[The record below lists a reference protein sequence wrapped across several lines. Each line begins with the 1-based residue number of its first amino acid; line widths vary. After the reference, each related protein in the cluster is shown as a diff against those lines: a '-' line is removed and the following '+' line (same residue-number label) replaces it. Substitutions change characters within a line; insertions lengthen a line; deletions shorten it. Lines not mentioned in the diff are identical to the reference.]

1 MGQSALILATR
12 WAMKIVLWAF
22 LVLLSLVILV
32 TVIGWLLPR
41 DHVATRIGRYG
52 QPPETIWKAIT
63 DVDAMPSWR
72 EGLKSV
78 VHLPDRNGLPAHLE
92 ITSDGKIPF
101 ETVEMTPPQKLV
113 TRIADPKLPFGGT
126 WTFEIAPVAD
136 GATLRITERGYVT
149 NPFFRFMSRF
159 VFSQTSTMET
169 YLKSLAK
176 KFGEEPRIGE

>member
-1 MGQSALILATR
+1 
-12 WAMKIVLWAF
+12 MKIVLWAF
-22 LVLLSLVILV
+22 QVLLSLVILV

-72 EGLKSV
+72 ERLKSV
-78 VHLPDRNGLPAHLE
+78 EHLPDRNGLPAHLE

-169 YLKSLAK
+169 YLKALAK
-176 KFGEEPRIGE
+176 KVGEEPRVGE

>member
-1 MGQSALILATR
+1 MKIILWLFVILAGMLILIA
-12 WAMKIVLWAF
+12 A
-22 LVLLSLVILV
+22 
-32 TVIGWLLPR
+32 IGWLLPKN
-41 DHVATRIGRYG
+41 HVATRIGHYH
-52 QPPETIWKAIT
+52 QPARAIWAAIT
-63 DVDAMPSWR
+63 DVEAMPSWR
-72 EGLKSV
+72 EGLRSV
-78 VHLPDRNGLPAHLE
+78 TRLPDRNGLPAHLE
-92 ITSDGKIPF
+92 VTSSGKLPM
-101 ETVEMTPPQKLV
+101 ETIELIPPQRLV

-136 GATLRITERGYVT
+136 GATLRITEHGYVT

>member
-1 MGQSALILATR
+1 
-12 WAMKIVLWAF
+12 MKILLRAF

-41 DHVATRIGRYG
+41 DHVATRIGRYR

-63 DVDAMPSWR
+63 DVDAIPSWR

-78 VHLPDRNGLPAHLE
+78 EHLPDHNGLPAHLE

-101 ETVEMTPPQKLV
+101 ETLEMTPPQKLV

>member
-1 MGQSALILATR
+1 MKVVLWVFVGLAGVLILIT
-12 WAMKIVLWAF
+12 L
-22 LVLLSLVILV
+22 
-32 TVIGWLLPR
+32 IGWLLPK
-41 DHVATRIGRYG
+41 DHVATRIGRYR
-52 QPPETIWKAIT
+52 QSPEVIWKAIT

-78 VHLPDRNGLPAHLE
+78 EHLPDRNGLPAYLE
-92 ITSDGKIPF
+92 ITSSRKLPM
-101 ETVEMTPPQKLV
+101 ETIEMTPPQKLV

-126 WTFEIAPVAD
+126 WTLEITPAAE

-159 VFSQTSTMET
+159 VFSQTSTMES

-176 KFGEEPRIGE
+176 RFGEEPRIGE

>member
-1 MGQSALILATR
+1 
-12 WAMKIVLWAF
+12 MKIVLWAF

-63 DVDAMPSWR
+63 DVDTMPSWR

-176 KFGEEPRIGE
+176 KFGEEPRVGE

>member
-1 MGQSALILATR
+1 
-12 WAMKIVLWAF
+12 MKIVLWVF
-22 LVLLSLVILV
+22 VVLVGVLILI
-32 TVIGWLLPR
+32 TLIGWLLPKN
-41 DHVATRIGRYG
+41 HVATRIGCYR
-52 QPPETIWKAIT
+52 QSPEVIWKAIT

-78 VHLPDRNGLPAHLE
+78 QHLPDRNGLPVHLE
-92 ITSDGKIPF
+92 ITSSGKLPM
-101 ETVEMTPPQKLV
+101 ETIEMTPLQKLV

-126 WTFEIAPVAD
+126 WTFEIAPATD
-136 GATLRITERGYVT
+136 GATLRITERGYVA

-159 VFSQTSTMET
+159 VFSQTSTMES

>member
-1 MGQSALILATR
+1 MRRQGFAVR
-12 WAMKIVLWAF
+12 RAMKIVLWVF
-22 LVLLSLVILV
+22 VVLAGLLILI
-32 TVIGWLLPR
+32 TLIGWLLPKN
-41 DHVATRIGRYG
+41 HVATRMGRYR
-52 QPPETIWKAIT
+52 QPPEAIWKAIT

-78 VHLPDRNGLPAHLE
+78 ERLPDRNGLPAHVE
-92 ITSDGKIPF
+92 ITRNGKIPF
-101 ETVEMTPPQKLV
+101 EAIEMTRPQKLV

-126 WTFEIAPVAD
+126 WTFEIAPVPD

-159 VFSQTSTMET
+159 AYSQTSTMET

-176 KFGEEPRIGE
+176 KFGEQPRIGE

>member
-1 MGQSALILATR
+1 
-12 WAMKIVLWAF
+12 MKIVLGVF
-22 LVLLSLVILV
+22 LALAGLLFLIALV
-32 TVIGWLLPR
+32 GWLLPR
-41 DHVATRIGRYG
+41 DHLATRFGRYH
-52 QPPETIWKAIT
+52 QPPEAIRSAIT

-72 EGLKSV
+72 EGLRSV
-78 VHLPDRNGLPAHLE
+78 QHLPDRNGLPAHLE
-92 ITSDGKIPF
+92 TTSSGKVPM
-101 ETVEMTPPQKLV
+101 ETLEMTAPQKLV

-126 WTFEIAPVAD
+126 WTFEIAPAPE

-159 VFSQTSTMET
+159 VFRETSTMEI

>member
-1 MGQSALILATR
+1 MR
-12 WAMKIVLWAF
+12 IVFWSL
-22 LVLLSLVILV
+22 LVLASLLV
-32 TVIGWLLPR
+32 LITVIGALLPR
-41 DHVATRIGRYG
+41 DHVATRTGRYH
-52 QPPETIWKAIT
+52 QPPDVIWKAIT

-78 VHLPDRNGLPAHLE
+78 QHLPDSNGLPAYLE

-113 TRIADPKLPFGGT
+113 MRIADPKLPFGGT
-126 WTFEIAPVAD
+126 WTFEITPTAD
-136 GATLRITERGYVT
+136 GATLRITENGYVS

>member
-1 MGQSALILATR
+1 
-12 WAMKIVLWAF
+12 MKIVLWAF

>member
-1 MGQSALILATR
+1 
-12 WAMKIVLWAF
+12 MKIVLWAF
-22 LVLLSLVILV
+22 LVLASVLILI
-32 TVIGWLLPR
+32 TLIGWLLPR
-41 DHVATRIGRYG
+41 DHVNTRMGRYQ
-52 QPPETIWKAIT
+52 QPPEAIWAAII

-72 EGLKSV
+72 KELKSV
-78 VHLPDRNGLPAHLE
+78 TRLPDRNGLPAHLE

-101 ETVEMTPPQKLV
+101 ETIEMTAPQKLV

-126 WTFEIAPVAD
+126 WTFEISPTAD

>member
-1 MGQSALILATR
+1 
-12 WAMKIVLWAF
+12 MKIVLGVF
-22 LVLLSLVILV
+22 LALAGLLFLIALV
-32 TVIGWLLPR
+32 GWLLPR
-41 DHVATRIGRYG
+41 DHLATRIGRYH
-52 QPPETIWKAIT
+52 QPPEAIWSAIT

-72 EGLKSV
+72 EGLRSV
-78 VHLPDRNGLPAHLE
+78 QHLPDRNGLPAHLE
-92 ITSDGKIPF
+92 TTSSGKVPM
-101 ETVEMTPPQKLV
+101 ETLEMTAPQKLV

-126 WTFEIAPVAD
+126 WTFEIAPAPE

-159 VFSQTSTMET
+159 VFRETSTMEI